1 MIDLHAHSS
10 ASDGSDAPTDFVRK
24 AAESGLSAVAL
35 TDHDTL
41 EGIDEATTAAAEVGI
56 RLIPGC
62 ELSCEVATGT
72 MHLIVLFL
80 EGDDGRLQS
89 RLGELRAGRDDR
101 NVRIVE
107 ALNGLGFDV
116 SLDEVLAKAGVGSV
130 GRPHVAA
137 VMMEKGYVSSI
148 TEAFDLWLAKG
159 RPGYVERARLD
170 PAEAIE
176 LSHRSGA
183 VTVLAHPRSLDR
195 RPHELDAFVGELV
208 TLGLD
213 GIEVEYGRY
222 LPDERRALRALA
234 DRHGLAPS
242 GGSDYH
248 GTYKPDLALG
258 VGLGDLQV
266 PDEWLD
272 GLEARRPAPA

>member
-10 ASDGSDAPTDFVRK
+10 ASDGSDAPSRFVRK
-24 AAESGLSAVAL
+24 AAEGGLSAVAL

-41 EGIDEATTAAAEVGI
+41 EGIDEALAAAADVGI
-56 RLIPGC
+56 RLVPGC
-62 ELSCEVATGT
+62 ELSCEVASGT

-80 EGDDGRLQS
+80 EGHDGPLQS

-107 ALNGLGFDV
+107 ALSGLGFDV
-116 SLDEVLAKAGVGSV
+116 SLGEVLAKAGEGSV

-137 VMMEKGYVSSI
+137 VMMDKGYVSSI

-170 PAEAIE
+170 PAEAID

-195 RPHELDAFVGELV
+195 RPHELDTFVGELAA
-208 TLGLD
+208 LGLD

-222 LPDERRALRALA
+222 LPDERRALRTLA
-234 DRHGLAPS
+234 DKHGLAPS

-258 VGLGDLQV
+258 VGLGDLHV

-272 GLEARRPAPA
+272 ELEARRPTPA